1 MSALLT
7 VAVVVLAANVALVA
21 FLLVRYRRE
30 ERRPSSFDSHAE
42 DALRMVGAL
51 GGERR

>member
-1 MSALLT
+1 MTTLLT

-30 ERRPSSFDSHAE
+30 ERRPSSFDRAAE
-42 DALRMVGAL
+42 DAIRLVREWQA
-51 GGERR
+51 